1 MPLSNSLNQRSGLL
15 GVVLCGGRSR
25 RMGIDKATL
34 KTCDGHTYLDRA
46 VSRLAQV
53 SEEIWISRQADQ
65 AWTHPL
71 ATRSIIDPLID
82 GGPLIGICQCM
93 RQAHATARQ
102 PKATARAAVMFCPI
116 DLPDLEV
123 VHLQALI
130 DRFHQHPILTVAQ
143 FSKMQPL
150 LGIYPTRHLGE
161 IQSAIDQRHYG
172 VTRWVQSVDHQ
183 TVALPSSVGR
193 NVNDPDDLGQPHSNV
208 GSTKPKGA

>member
-1 MPLSNSLNQRSGLL
+1 MPLSNSSNQRSGLL

-34 KTCDGHTYLDRA
+34 KTGDGHTYLDRA

-71 ATRSIIDPLID
+71 TTRSIIDPLID

-93 RQAHATARQ
+93 HQAQATYE
-102 PKATARAAVMFCPI
+102 AVMFCPI
-116 DLPDLEV
+116 DLPDIEV

-130 DRFHQHPILTVAQ
+130 DRFHQHPVLTVAQ
-143 FSKMQPL
+143 FSRMQPL
-150 LGIYPTRHLGE
+150 LGIYPTKHLCE
-161 IQSAIDQRHYG
+161 IQSEINQGHHG
-172 VTRWVQSVDHQ
+172 VMRWVQSVEHQ
-183 TVALPSSVGR
+183 SVDLPWSVGR
-193 NVNDPDDLGQPHSNV
+193 NVNDPGDAMSMIPGI
-208 GSTKPKGA
+208 